1 MVYRG
6 EEDSFIMNDVKPVSK
21 YSFRL
26 RATTEGDDGP
36 YSDIKAVTT
45 PESGKVSFSA
55 TMV

>member
-36 YSDIKAVTT
+36 YSDIKTVTT
-45 PESGKVSFSA
+45 PESGKVGFSA